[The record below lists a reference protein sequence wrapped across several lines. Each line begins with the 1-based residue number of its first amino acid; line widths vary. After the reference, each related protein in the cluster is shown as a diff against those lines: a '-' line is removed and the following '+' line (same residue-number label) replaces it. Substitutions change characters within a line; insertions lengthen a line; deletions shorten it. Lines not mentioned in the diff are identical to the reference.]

1 MHTKVGKY
9 IISTVG
15 EYYPIDSDEMEEI
28 GLERFYE
35 TYVFHAKPDAY
46 HECGCAVIEDYGHLD
61 SMDANDASTAQ
72 KNHMKMIK
80 KYWWLIALAALA
92 YWKWD
97 EIKAMFGKKDWSDSA
112 NPSGE
117 VPTGTPLYT
126 GDEAHSILP
135 ELNQDVNGDGVPD
148 YLQGL

>member
-1 MHTKVGKY
+1 MNKLFVYLCSHL
-9 IISTVG
+9 
-15 EYYPIDSDEMEEI
+15 M
-28 GLERFYE
+28 RN
-35 TYVFHAKPDAY
+35 AK
-46 HECGCAVIEDYGHLD
+46 IFI
-61 SMDANDASTAQ
+61 
-72 KNHMKMIK
+72 MKMIK